1 MNSVLFVAFF
11 ISNSLRVLF
20 YLPQFFK
27 FFKEENTLPSHSL
40 FMWISWIVANLT
52 VGIYFTIEVGL
63 DEKAIL
69 SYMNSVMCIFGSG
82 VIIYKRKKYKEPS
95 NKNDG
100 DGPRPGE
107 EIPDPVGFELATRK
121 HP

>member
-69 SYMNSVMCIFGSG
+69 SYMNSVMCILAQVSLFTKERSTRNHPTRMMAMALDL
-82 VIIYKRKKYKEPS
+82 VKKFQILS
-95 NKNDG
+95 
-100 DGPRPGE
+100 
-107 EIPDPVGFELATRK
+107 VLSW
-121 HP
+121 